1 MSDQKKKNG
10 KLFIAVAGI
19 LAVAILFVNVL
30 QVVFCGT
37 IVNAKIKDETQAQY
51 LEFAHSYATTVT
63 TELEKYFAS
72 LDFYVYSDPVTNGAS
87 NAEIVKW
94 LREHNYMRSGIFDYV
109 AWVDTDGNFD
119 SDNFVLLNTYSHKFL
134 HFAAQQC
141 HRIGK
146 EEFLKRLSMLIDKME
161 ELNSDI
167 KTFPLAR

>member
-72 LDFYVYSDPVTNGAS
+72 LDFYVYSDPITNGAS

-109 AWVDTDGNFD
+109 AWVDTDIYYLYANMACDHNIHLYFHIFYIQR
-119 SDNFVLLNTYSHKFL
+119 SQKNIL
-134 HFAAQQC
+134 
-141 HRIGK
+141 
-146 EEFLKRLSMLIDKME
+146 
-161 ELNSDI
+161 
-167 KTFPLAR
+167 